1 MTRTPSQRGT
11 VNNQNLPVGK
21 EMRIHLCAELV
32 LVQAASGLRERVTS
46 GCTYCASRMYVHE
59 CHGERAHAH
68 ACYASRRRTRVAQ
81 AHPRRAGAPAS
92 RRRTHTRPAR
102 IRRRVMR
109 GRARTPARAHTQARR
124 AQAHTHTSVA
134 CRPTRTPASGASPHA
149 HQRQAQARTH
159 TRVSR
164 TPATHVR
171 GCRALGDGLA
181 AATAPYPSR

>member
-81 AHPRRAGAPAS
+81 AHTHSPRTHTQARHARA
-92 RRRTHTRPAR
+92 RTHTRSRTYAGASRAGPHAHE
-102 IRRRVMR
+102 RRV
-109 GRARTPARAHTQARR
+109 
-124 AQAHTHTSVA
+124 QAHTHTSV
-134 CRPTRTPASGASPHA
+134 RRKPTRTPASGASAHPHA
-149 HQRQAQARTH
+149 RLAH
-159 TRVSR
+159 TRNACARLSR
-164 TPATHVR
+164 PRRRSGR
-171 GCRALGDGLA
+171 GYGAISKPVNLPRA
-181 AATAPYPSR
+181 